1 VVTGR
6 QTQRGRIHHAKPACV
21 DRCNPLL
28 RNHII
33 LNNPLQVKYSRGP
46 GNLGRH
52 PRPSPDS
59 LIRMNELTKIAAQI
73 GALLILSASVAFISN
88 AARENRLP
96 LVMPFPPA
104 YQCASLEKP
113 GLPMDPYAALKLY
126 GKPGTVFIDARK
138 PGAFHQGHIEGA
150 RPIPYSFVE
159 PLSKEIVAGVK
170 DYTHIIVYDNGKDS
184 EASKLMAGELAQSGV
199 KGAVY
204 LEKGFLGWVK
214 AGGRYTGKAPEG
226 YDE

>member
-1 VVTGR
+1 MHFVRFFG
-6 QTQRGRIHHAKPACV
+6 
-21 DRCNPLL
+21 
-28 RNHII
+28 
-33 LNNPLQVKYSRGP
+33 LNNPLQVKYSKEP
-46 GNLGRH
+46 GNLGRP
-52 PRPSPDS
+52 PRPSPGS
-59 LIRMNELTKIAAQI
+59 LIRMNESTKIATQI

-113 GLPMDPYAALKLY
+113 GVPIDPYMALKLY

-138 PGAFHQGHIEGA
+138 EGAFRQGHIEGA
-150 RPIPYSFVE
+150 RTIPYSFVE
-159 PLSKEIVAGVK
+159 PLSKEIVDGLK
-170 DYTHIIVYDNGKDS
+170 DYTRVIVYDSGKDS
-184 EASKLMAGELAQSGV
+184 EASSLMAGELAQAGV

-204 LEKGFLGWVK
+204 LEKGFMGWVK
-214 AGGRYTGKAPEG
+214 AGGLYTGKTPEG